1 MKAEHAREHLAL
13 VLSFFPRVESQIN
26 ILVTLEVVM
35 VGYLMSRMPKPSAWA
50 DVTICSRL
58 LLVTTGAAFLA
69 SLLLLYFASFPNLRG
84 GENSM
89 IYFRAIA
96 ARTEQAFSEEYA
108 RLESD
113 ALVPD
118 LSEQIWRNSQIL
130 ILKYARLKYAFI
142 CFGGA
147 AVAWAATL
155 VLLPA

>member
-26 ILVTLEVVM
+26 VLVTLEVVM
-35 VGYLMSRMPKPSAWA
+35 VGYLVSRLPKPDAWA
-50 DVTICSRL
+50 DLTLPAL
-58 LLVTTGAAFLA
+58 LLLAITGAAFVA
-69 SLLLLYFASFPNLRG
+69 SLLMLYFASFPNLKG
-84 GENSM
+84 GEHSL

-96 ARTEQAFSEEYA
+96 ARSEQSFYEAYA
-108 RLESD
+108 RLDSD
-113 ALVPD
+113 ALLPD

>member
-26 ILVTLEVVM
+26 VLVTLEVVM
-35 VGYLMSRMPKPSAWA
+35 VGYLVSRLPKPDAWA
-50 DVTICSRL
+50 DLTLPAL
-58 LLVTTGAAFLA
+58 LLLAITGAAFLA
-69 SLLLLYFASFPNLRG
+69 SLLMLYFASFPNLKG

-96 ARTEQAFSEEYA
+96 GRSELSFSESYA
-108 RLESD
+108 HLEAD
-113 ALVPD
+113 DLLPD
-118 LSEQIWRNSQIL
+118 LSEQIWRNAQIL
-130 ILKYARLKYAFI
+130 TLKYARLKHGFI

-155 VLLPA
+155 VLLPT